1 MPDEYWEKL
10 QEIFHAAVA
19 LKPGERTAF
28 VEHACRGD
36 ESLRKQVESL
46 LESHEETSNFVDSPA
61 YQAAAEILIEEPALK
76 PGQFVSHYQILS
88 LLGEGGMGRV
98 YLAED
103 TTLKR
108 KVSLK
113 FLSHTFTEDRER
125 VHRFEQEARAISAL
139 NHPNILTIHEVGE
152 TDGGRFIA
160 AEFIDGDT
168 LRQRLMYALDIDD
181 AIGISTQVAAALV
194 AAHRLNIVHRDIK
207 PENIMIR
214 SEDGLVKVLDFG
226 LAKVSVPRA
235 VTTGRVDAED
245 KTRIR
250 VQTQA
255 GVLLGTVAYMS
266 PEQARGNTVDER
278 TDIWSLGVVLYE
290 MVAGCS
296 PFIAGTS
303 NEIISAILSKDPLP
317 RLARYTRLVPER
329 LEEIVEKAV
338 TKNRDERYQT
348 SKDLLIDLK
357 RLKQSLDLEA
367 GIKSTSSAEEINS
380 RRSKTGVVA
389 IGTNPAKVNKA
400 TDGAVQD
407 HSGAEYI
414 VNQLKRYRRGISA
427 TLATLLLLSVMGT
440 LIYGWRL
447 RHPATPGQPRIKS
460 LAVLPLKSF
469 DNGENFLGLGIAD
482 AIIRRTSQA
491 GELSVR
497 PTSAVLKYLKENT
510 DSLEA
515 ARQLNA
521 DAVLEGSTQR
531 TGDRLRVSVNL
542 LRASDGASLWTAS
555 FDMLSTDIFVIEDK
569 VAEQVATR
577 LALRLDST
585 QQAALKNRYPTNP
598 IAYEFYLKG
607 IFNLDERGYGED
619 GKPQMATTIDF
630 FKKAIEADPNYALA
644 HAQLAFAYVWT
655 ALFIEP
661 ANLKWADLA
670 RAEIKRSQELGPNLA
685 ETHLANALL
694 LWSAYEGY
702 QNDASIRELLL
713 AKQLNPNSGHGE
725 LAATYGHV
733 GLDDLASRELQR
745 ALEIDPTSQSLKE
758 LTRILPYLRADA
770 DGWFVEAQK
779 NGSGFAHV
787 APWYYL
793 RKHMLDDAQK
803 SIDERL
809 PKGSAYPDFLMQ
821 QALFF
826 ALKGNF
832 REAEAR
838 VPGLLARIQFNDQ
851 SRHHS
856 TYDAACIYALAGKSD
871 EAVKWL
877 KETAATGFPNYPLFE
892 RDPYLNRIRQAPE
905 FIQFMA
911 ESKTRWEA
919 YKKEFD

>member
-1 MPDEYWEKL
+1 MPDEYWENLKA
-10 QEIFHAAVA
+10 IFHAALA
-19 LKPGERTAF
+19 LSPQERATYLDQ
-28 VEHACRGD
+28 ACNG
-36 ESLRKQVESL
+36 SLPLRERVESL
-46 LESHEETSNFVDSPA
+46 LKSHEETANFVDTPA
-61 YQAAAEILIEEPALK
+61 YQAAAEMFLEGMELRS
-76 PGQFVSHYQILS
+76 GQTVAHYRIVS
-88 LLGEGGMGRV
+88 LLGEGGMGKV

-103 TTLKR
+103 TKLQR
-108 KVSLK
+108 RVSLK
-113 FLSHTFTEDRER
+113 FLSTNFTQDHER
-125 VHRFEQEARAISAL
+125 LRRFEQEARATSAL
-139 NHPNILTIHEVGE
+139 NHPNILTIHEISE
-152 TDGGRFIA
+152 FDGLRFIA
-160 AEFIDGDT
+160 TEFIEGQT
-168 LRQRLMYALDIDD
+168 LRERLRSGLHIDDALDI
-181 AIGISTQVAAALV
+181 AIQMTSAAV
-194 AAHRLNIVHRDIK
+194 AAHRVNIVHRDIK
-207 PENIMIR
+207 PENVMIR
-214 SEDGLVKVLDFG
+214 RDDGLVKVLDFG
-226 LAKVSVPRA
+226 LAKVIQPIPSGA
-235 VTTGRVDAED
+235 NSEFA
-245 KTRIR
+245 
-250 VQTQA
+250 TQLIA
-255 GVLLGTVAYMS
+255 NTSPGVIMGTVAYMS
-266 PEQARGNTVDER
+266 PEQARGNNVDER

-296 PFIAGTS
+296 PFIAATS
-303 NEIISAILSKDPLP
+303 NEIIAAILSKEPLP
-317 RLARYTRLVPER
+317 PLARYRDLVPER

-338 TKNRDERYQT
+338 TKNRDGRYQT

-357 RLKQSLDLEA
+357 RLKQSLELKASIEP
-367 GIKSTSSAEEINS
+367 TSSSEGIINEQ
-380 RRSKTGVVA
+380 SKTGPGA
-389 IGTNPAKVNKA
+389 LSTNPDEVNNVTA
-400 TDGAVQD
+400 GAVQKHFGPD
-407 HSGAEYI
+407 YI
-414 VNQLKRYRRGISA
+414 VNQVKRHMRGVAA
-427 TLATLLLLSVMGT
+427 TLATLLLLCVIGT
-440 LIYGWRL
+440 LIYGWL
-447 RHPATPGQPRIKS
+447 LKHPTASAQPRIKS

-469 DNGENFLGLGIAD
+469 DTGENYLGLGIAD

-542 LRASDGASLWTAS
+542 LRASDGASLWTDS
-555 FDMLSTDIFVIEDK
+555 FDIPSTDIFAVEDK
-569 VAEQVATR
+569 VAERVATR
-577 LALRLDST
+577 LALHLDST
-585 QQAALKNRYPTNP
+585 QQAALKSRYPTNP

-607 IFNLDERGYGED
+607 IFDLDERGYGDD
-619 GKPQMATTIDF
+619 GKPQMEATIDF

-661 ANLKWADLA
+661 VDPKWADLA
-670 RAEIKRSQELGPNLA
+670 RAEIKRSQELGPDLA
-685 ETHLANALL
+685 ETHLAHSML

-702 QNDASIRELLL
+702 QNDASIRELQL
-713 AKQLNPNSGHGE
+713 AKQLNPNSSHGE
-725 LAATYGHV
+725 LAAMYGHI
-733 GLDDLASRELQR
+733 GLEDLASRELQR

-826 ALKGNF
+826 AVKGNF
-832 REAEAR
+832 REAETR
-838 VPGLLARIQFNDQ
+838 VPGILGRIQFNDQ

-856 TYDAACIYALAGKSD
+856 TYDAACIYALGGKSD

-892 RDPYLNRIRQAPE
+892 RDPYLDRIRQAPE

-911 ESKTRWEA
+911 DSKTRWEA
-919 YKKEFD
+919 SKKEFD

>member
-1 MPDEYWEKL
+1 MPNEYWERL

-19 LKPGERTAF
+19 LKPSERIAF

-36 ESLRKQVESL
+36 ESLRKLVESL
-46 LESHEETSNFVDSPA
+46 LESHEEKNNFVDSPA
-61 YQAAAEILIEEPALK
+61 YQAVAEMLIQEPALK

-103 TTLKR
+103 TKLKR

-113 FLSHTFTEDRER
+113 FLSHKFIEDRER

-152 TDGGRFIA
+152 ADGGQFIA
-160 AEFIDGDT
+160 AEFIDGET
-168 LRQRLMYALDIDD
+168 LRNKLSGTVDLDE
-181 AIGISTQVAAALV
+181 AIEISIQVAAALV

-226 LAKVSVPRA
+226 LAKVSAPSA
-235 VTTGRVDAED
+235 GSSESVDADAE
-245 KTRIR
+245 TRIR
-250 VQTQA
+250 VQTQE
-255 GVLLGTVAYMS
+255 GLLLGTVAYMS
-266 PEQARGNTVDER
+266 PEQARGNKVDER

-290 MVAGCS
+290 MVAGCT

-303 NEIISAILSKDPLP
+303 REIISAILSKDPVAPLS
-317 RLARYTRLVPER
+317 RYRRLVPER
-329 LEEIVEKAV
+329 LEEIVEKAL
-338 TKNRDERYQT
+338 TRNRNERYQT

-357 RLKQSLDLEA
+357 RLKQSLELRA
-367 GIKSTSSAEEINS
+367 GIERSSRSDERINQQGE
-380 RRSKTGVVA
+380 TGPGA
-389 IGTNPAKVNKA
+389 LGTNPADLNNA
-400 TDGAVQD
+400 TAGEVQEHSRAD
-407 HSGAEYI
+407 HI
-414 VNQLKRYRRGISA
+414 VNQVKLHKRGVAA
-427 TLATLLLLSVMGT
+427 TLATVVLVGVMSAF
-440 LIYGWRL
+440 IYGWRL
-447 RHPATPGQPRIKS
+447 RHPAAAAQPRIKS
-460 LAVLPLKSF
+460 LAVLPLRSF
-469 DNGENFLGLGIAD
+469 DGGDNYLGLGIAD
-482 AIIRRTSQA
+482 AIIRKTNQT
-491 GELSVR
+491 GELTVR
-497 PTSAVLKYLKENT
+497 PTSAVLKYLKDDS

-515 ARQLNA
+515 AKQLNA

-531 TGDRLRVSVNL
+531 VGDHLRVTVNL
-542 LRASDGASLWTAS
+542 LRTRDGASLWADS
-555 FDMLSTDIFVIEDK
+555 FDMPASDIFAIQDR
-569 VAEQVATR
+569 VAQQVATR
-577 LALRLDST
+577 LELRLDSS
-585 QQAALKNRYPTNP
+585 QQSGLSKYPTKP

-607 IFNLDERGYGED
+607 IFSLDERGYGEE
-619 GKPQMATTIDF
+619 GKPQMEATIDF
-630 FKKAIEADPNYALA
+630 FKKAIESDPNYALA
-644 HAQLAFAYVWT
+644 HAQLGFAYGWT

-661 ANLKWADLA
+661 GSPKWADLA
-670 RAEIKRSQELGPNLA
+670 REEIKRSQELGPDLA
-685 ETHLANALL
+685 ETHLAHALL

-702 QNDASIRELLL
+702 QNDEAIRELLL

-725 LAATYGHV
+725 LAGISGHV
-733 GLDDLASRELQR
+733 GLENLASRELGR
-745 ALEIDPTSQSLKE
+745 ALEIDPTSPSLKA
-758 LTRILPYLRADA
+758 LTLILPYLRADA
-770 DGWFVEAQK
+770 DGWFTERQK
-779 NGSGFAHV
+779 KIDNGFKYV
-787 APWYYL
+787 PPWYYM
-793 RKHMLDDAQK
+793 RKGRLDDAQK

-809 PKGSAYPDFLMQ
+809 PKGSNYPDFLMQ
-821 QALFF
+821 QALLF

-838 VPGLLARIQFNDQ
+838 VPGLLAKIQFNDQ

-856 TYDAACIYALAGKSD
+856 TYDAACIYALAGKST

-892 RDPYLNRIRQAPE
+892 RDPYLNRIRHTPE

>member
-1 MPDEYWEKL
+1 MPDEYWENLK
-10 QEIFHAAVA
+10 EIFHAALA
-19 LKPGERTAF
+19 LSPQERATYLDQ
-28 VEHACRGD
+28 ACNGSL
-36 ESLRKQVESL
+36 SLRATVESL
-46 LESHEETSNFVDSPA
+46 LKSHEETANFVDTPA
-61 YQAAAEILIEEPALK
+61 YQAAAEMFLEGMEIRS
-76 PGQFVSHYQILS
+76 GQTVAHYRILS
-88 LLGEGGMGRV
+88 LLGEGGMGKV

-103 TTLKR
+103 TKLQR
-108 KVSLK
+108 RVSLK
-113 FLSHTFTEDRER
+113 FLSTNFTQDHER
-125 VHRFEQEARAISAL
+125 LRRFEQEARATSAL
-139 NHPNILTIHEVGE
+139 NHPNILTIHEISE
-152 TDGGRFIA
+152 FDGLRFIA
-160 AEFIDGDT
+160 TEFIEGQT
-168 LRQRLMYALDIDD
+168 LRERLRSGLDIDD
-181 AIGISTQVAAALV
+181 ALDIAIQMTSAAV
-194 AAHRLNIVHRDIK
+194 AAHRVNIVHPDNK
-207 PENIMIR
+207 PENVMIR
-214 SEDGLVKVLDFG
+214 RDDGLVKVLDFG
-226 LAKVSVPRA
+226 LAKV
-235 VTTGRVDAED
+235 
-245 KTRIR
+245 
-250 VQTQA
+250 TQPIPSGA
-255 GVLLGTVAYMS
+255 NSESATQLITNTSPGVVMGTVAYMS
-266 PEQARGNTVDER
+266 PEQARGNNVDER

-296 PFIAGTS
+296 PFIAATS
-303 NEIISAILSKDPLP
+303 NEIIAAILSKEPLP
-317 RLARYTRLVPER
+317 PLARYRDLVPER
-329 LEEIVEKAV
+329 LQEIVEKAA

-357 RLKQSLDLEA
+357 QLKQSLELKASIER
-367 GIKSTSSAEEINS
+367 TSSSEGIINEQ
-380 RRSKTGVVA
+380 SKTVPGA
-389 IGTNPAKVNKA
+389 LSTNSGELNNLTA
-400 TDGAVQD
+400 GAVQK
-407 HSGAEYI
+407 HFGADYI
-414 VNQLKRYRRGISA
+414 VNQVKRHRRGVAA
-427 TLATLLLLSVMGT
+427 TLAALSLLCVIGT
-440 LIYGWRL
+440 LIYGWL
-447 RHPATPGQPRIKS
+447 LKHPTASAQPRIKS

-469 DNGENFLGLGIAD
+469 DTGENYLGLGIAD

-555 FDMLSTDIFVIEDK
+555 FDMPSTDIFAVEDK

-577 LALRLDST
+577 LALHLDST
-585 QQAALKNRYPTNP
+585 QQAALKSRYPTEP

-619 GKPQMATTIDF
+619 GKPQMEITIDF

-661 ANLKWADLA
+661 ADPKWADLA
-670 RAEIKRSQELGPNLA
+670 RAEIKRSQELGPQLA
-685 ETHLANALL
+685 ETHVAHALL

-702 QNDASIRELLL
+702 QNEGAIRELLI
-713 AKQLNPNSGHGE
+713 AKELNPNLSGAD
-725 LAATYGHV
+725 LPAIYGHI
-733 GLDDLASRELQR
+733 GLEDLASRELQR
-745 ALEIDPTSQSLKE
+745 ALEIDPTSQSLKD
-758 LTRILPYLRADA
+758 LTGILPYLRADP
-770 DGWFVEAQK
+770 DGWFVVHQK
-779 NGSGFAHV
+779 IGSGFAHV
-787 APWYYL
+787 SPWYYL

-821 QALFF
+821 QALLF

-832 REAEAR
+832 REAETR
-838 VPGLLARIQFNDQ
+838 VPGILGRIQFNDQ

-856 TYDAACIYALAGKSD
+856 TYDAACIYALGGKSE

-877 KETAATGFPNYPLFE
+877 KETAATGFPNYPVFE
-892 RDPYLNRIRQAPE
+892 RDPYLDRIRQAPE

-911 ESKTRWEA
+911 DSKTRWEA